1 MTNYA
6 RRMSSGLRLLDV
18 ARVRGL
24 FPGLSDGLLHADGPG
39 GALVPESVV
48 RAVSQ
53 AMRVPIANRGGG
65 FAASA
70 RAEQLVSGARS
81 AVADLVGAT
90 PSGVVLGPSMTTLT
104 YAVARALGKHWRPGD
119 EIVVS
124 RLDHDAN
131 VRPWLQVADE
141 LGLVVKWAEV
151 DI

>member
-1 MTNYA
+1 
-6 RRMSSGLRLLDV
+6 MSSGARLLDV

-53 AMRVPIANRGGG
+53 SMRVPIANRGGV

-81 AVADLVGAT
+81 AIADLVGGV
-90 PSGVVLGPSMTTLT
+90 PGGVVLGPNMNPLT
-104 YAVARALGKHWRPGD
+104 YAVARALAKHLRRGD
-119 EIVVS
+119 ELLVS
-124 RLDHDAN
+124 RRDHDAN
-131 VRPWLQVADE
+131 IRP
-141 LGLVVKWAEV
+141 
-151 DI
+151 